1 MYQMNTPITLPGTS
15 LEIRHENKT
24 WFNLVDLGNYLECN
38 VKQRAST
45 KNKWDIKLV
54 KGKDTT
60 GRRRNLKY
68 IKNTSIPALLKR
80 CKDETKATRIREA
93 CLGAERR
100 TPEQQQVVQA
110 IRKQQPRGSHGS
122 QEADF
127 IELWLNYFPQPLRLM
142 IQNEERYAMLW
153 KGLTRY
159 YPGLLHLPEIPPSR
173 QQPRHQMFLVQ
184 QPPFI
189 YGMRLNKG
197 YKGRK
202 RDELLISFTD
212 LVRCFNYIEL
222 DDVEEWVHKRILP
235 ADEGLV
241 ESAKLIT
248 TRRMDDKEDA
258 IEVTHYF
265 IPCDCL
271 KDFWAN
277 SKQQN
282 GDLYELL
289 VDRVAEFQG

>member
-1 MYQMNTPITLPGTS
+1 MYQMNTPITLPGTDVK
-15 LEIRHENKT
+15 IRHENKT

-45 KNKWDIKLV
+45 KSKWEIKLI

-68 IKNTSIPALLKR
+68 IKDTSIPALLKR
-80 CKDETKATRIREA
+80 CRDEAKATRIREA

-100 TPEQQQVVQA
+100 TPEQQKVVQA
-110 IRKQQPRGSHGS
+110 IRKQQPRGSPGS

-159 YPGLLHLPEIPPSR
+159 YPGLQDLPEIPPSR

-184 QPPFI
+184 EPPFV

-197 YKGRK
+197 FEGRK
-202 RDELLISFTD
+202 RDELYIDYTD
-212 LVRCFNYIEL
+212 LMRCYNYVKPEDTVDWL
-222 DDVEEWVHKRILP
+222 PRTLKVEPGKEFT
-235 ADEGLV
+235 
-241 ESAKLIT
+241 T
-248 TRRMDDKEDA
+248 TRLDDKEDA
-258 IEVTHYF
+258 IKVTHMY
-265 IPCDCL
+265 IPC
-271 KDFWAN
+271 
-277 SKQQN
+277 
-282 GDLYELL
+282 GDLKAFWMNSRQRNVDHYMLL

>member
-1 MYQMNTPITLPGTS
+1 MSSSVKIPGTS
-15 LEIRHENKT
+15 YPITVPGTSVKIRNEDKT

-38 VKQRAST
+38 VKQKSNT
-45 KNKWDIKLV
+45 KSKWEIKKV
-54 KGKDTT
+54 KAKDTT
-60 GRRRNLKY
+60 GRKRWFKY
-68 IKNTSIPALLKR
+68 IKNTSVPALLKR

-100 TPEQQQVVQA
+100 TPEQQKVVQA
-110 IRKQQPRGSHGS
+110 IRKQQPRGNS

-159 YPGLLHLPEIPPSR
+159 YPGLQDLPEIPPSR
-173 QQPRHQMFLVQ
+173 QQPHHQMFLVQ

-189 YGMRLNKG
+189 YGIRLNKG
-197 YKGRK
+197 FQGRK
-202 RDELLISFTD
+202 RDEISFTD

-222 DDVEEWVHKRILP
+222 DDVEEWVHKRIMP

-265 IPCDCL
+265 IPCEHL
-271 KDFWAN
+271 KAFW
-277 SKQQN
+277 
-282 GDLYELL
+282 
-289 VDRVAEFQG
+289 